1 VRRGGTAR
9 SRKRQEEDGMTK
21 KLHQA
26 LEAIVPH
33 VGEGSRVFVMDGG
46 HYHRFRVE
54 EGRMAHTETHSS
66 AHVEKG
72 RGSLSSPADEAGDGK

>member
-1 VRRGGTAR
+1 
-9 SRKRQEEDGMTK
+9 MTE

-46 HYHRFRVE
+46 HYHKFRVE
-54 EGRMAHTETHSS
+54 EGRVSHTETHSG

-72 RGSLSSPADEAGDGK
+72 RGSLSIPAAKAGKGK

>member
-1 VRRGGTAR
+1 MR
-9 SRKRQEEDGMTK
+9 E

-46 HYHRFRVE
+46 HYHKFRVE
-54 EGRMAHTETHSS
+54 GGRVAHTESHSKD
-66 AHVEKG
+66 HVEGG
-72 RGSLSSPADEAGDGK
+72 RGALRLPEDGGEGNSFR

>member
-1 VRRGGTAR
+1 
-9 SRKRQEEDGMTK
+9 MTE

-33 VGEGSRVFVMDGG
+33 VEEGSRVFVMDGG
-46 HYHRFRVE
+46 HYHKFRVDK
-54 EGRMAHTETHSS
+54 GRVSHTETHSS

-72 RGSLSSPADEAGDGK
+72 RGSLAAPADEAGEDK